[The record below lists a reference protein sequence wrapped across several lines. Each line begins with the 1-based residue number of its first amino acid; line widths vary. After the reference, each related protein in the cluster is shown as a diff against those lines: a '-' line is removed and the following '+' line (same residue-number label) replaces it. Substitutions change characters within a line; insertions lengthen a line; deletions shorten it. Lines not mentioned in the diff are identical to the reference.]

1 MEKRIYIV
9 LYIIPRVRARIEP
22 KGAFYAYGK
31 ERQEIAPKAKKDFP
45 EEKNACKRKEYLL
58 DFFGKGAG
66 HPCAGGKAAG
76 RTANISD
83 VFKNNPNP
91 EKCFLKGGTIT
102 MAEKVLKI
110 GVEREDGFLYYIDK
124 DGDVARVQMARGGK
138 KGGKPKKVEK
148 TGIKKEKGYLYFL
161 DKKGDISR
169 AKMVNAK

>member
-1 MEKRIYIV
+1 MFGGSFVGQNILTYYIRTLHKEV
-9 LYIIPRVRARIEP
+9 YI
-22 KGAFYAYGK
+22 
-31 ERQEIAPKAKKDFP
+31 
-45 EEKNACKRKEYLL
+45 
-58 DFFGKGAG
+58 
-66 HPCAGGKAAG
+66 
-76 RTANISD
+76 
-83 VFKNNPNP
+83 
-91 EKCFLKGGTIT
+91 KGGST
-102 MAEKVLKI
+102 MAEKVMKI